1 MAITNGYC
9 TLAELKPELRIPTL
23 TDTADDTRLEVA
35 IAAAS
40 RQIDAHC
47 GRFFWREAGTHTREF
62 YANDHRRCEVND
74 ISTVTGL
81 VVQVDDDDD
90 GVFETTLTISTDFIL
105 RPLNAADHVPVLPY
119 DEIVLVD
126 AINGNFPMSQSGR
139 PGVRVTA
146 RFGWPAIPD
155 DVKKACLVQSA
166 MLFKSAD
173 AVFGVTEFANA
184 GAALRVGRTINP
196 IAAALLEPYCKPRVG

>member
-9 TLAELKPELRIPTL
+9 TLAELKPELRIPVLFDNT
-23 TDTADDTRLEVA
+23 DDTRLEVA

-47 GRFFWREAGTHTREF
+47 GRFFWQDPAVHTREF
-62 YANDHRRCEVND
+62 YANDYRRCEVDD
-74 ISTVTGL
+74 ISTTTGL
-81 VVQVDDDDD
+81 IVQVDDDDD

-105 RPLNAADHVPVLPY
+105 RPLNAADRVPVWPY
-119 DEIVLVD
+119 DELVLVD
-126 AINGNFPMSQSGR
+126 AINGNFPMSSSGR
-139 PGVRVTA
+139 PGVRVQA

-184 GAALRVGRTINP
+184 GAAMRVGRTINP

>member
-62 YANDHRRCEVND
+62 YANEHRRCEVDD

-81 VVQVDDDDD
+81 IVQVDDDDD

-105 RPLNAADHVPVLPY
+105 RPLNAADRVPVWPY

-146 RFGWPAIPD
+146 RFGWPAVPD

-166 MLFKSAD
+166 MLFKSGD

-196 IAAALLEPYCKPRVG
+196 IAAALLEPYTKPRVG

>member
-9 TLAELKPELRIPTL
+9 TLAELKPELRIPVL
-23 TDTADDTRLEVA
+23 LDTEDDTRLEVA

-146 RFGWPAIPD
+146 RFGWQAVPD

>member
-9 TLAELKPELRIPTL
+9 TLAELKPELRIPTA
-23 TDTADDTRLEVA
+23 DTEDDSRLEVA

-47 GRFFWREAGTHTREF
+47 GRRFWQDATVQTREF
-62 YANDHRRCEVND
+62 YANDYRRCEVDD
-74 ISTVTGL
+74 ISTTTAL

-90 GVFETTLTISTDFIL
+90 GVFETTLTISTHFIL
-105 RPLNAADHVPVLPY
+105 RPLNAADRVPVWPY
-119 DEIVLVD
+119 DELVLVD
-126 AINGNFPMSQSGR
+126 AINGNFPMSSSGR
-139 PGVRVTA
+139 PGVRVQA
-146 RFGWPAIPD
+146 RFGWSAVPD

-184 GAALRVGRTINP
+184 GAAMRVGRTINP

>member
-1 MAITNGYC
+1 MAIIHGYC
-9 TLAELKPELRIPTL
+9 TLVELKPELRIPSAD
-23 TDTADDTRLEVA
+23 TDDDTRLEVA

-62 YANDHRRCEVND
+62 YANDHRRCEVDD

-119 DEIVLVD
+119 NEIVLVD

-146 RFGWPAIPD
+146 RFGWPAVPD

>member
-1 MAITNGYC
+1 MLLDT
-9 TLAELKPELRIPTL
+9 
-23 TDTADDTRLEVA
+23 TDDLRLEVA

-47 GRFFWREAGTHTREF
+47 GRRFWQDSTVQTREF
-62 YANDHRRCEVND
+62 YANDYRRCEVDD
-74 ISTVTGL
+74 ISTVTAL

-90 GVFETTLTISTDFIL
+90 GMFETTLTISTDFIL
-105 RPLNAADHVPVLPY
+105 RPLNAADRVPAWPY
-119 DEIVLVD
+119 DELVLVD

-139 PGVRVTA
+139 PGVRVQA
-146 RFGWPAIPD
+146 RFGWAAIPD

>member
-9 TLAELKPELRIPTL
+9 TLAELKPELRIPVL
-23 TDTADDTRLEVA
+23 LDTEDDTRLEVA

-105 RPLNAADHVPVLPY
+105 RPLNAADHVPVWPY

>member
-9 TLAELKPELRIPTL
+9 TLDELKPELRIPVL
-23 TDTADDTRLEVA
+23 LDTTDDTRLEVA

-47 GRFFWREAGTHTREF
+47 GRFFWRDATVHTREF
-62 YANDHRRCEVND
+62 YANEYRRCEVDD

-81 VVQVDDDDD
+81 IVQVDDDDD
-90 GVFETTLTISTDFIL
+90 GVFETTLTQSTDYIL
-105 RPLNAADHVPVLPY
+105 RPLNAFDRHPVWPY

-146 RFGWPAIPD
+146 RFGWAAVPD

>member
-9 TLAELKPELRIPTL
+9 TLAELKPELRMPVL
-23 TDTADDTRLEVA
+23 LDTEDDTRLEVA

>member
-9 TLAELKPELRIPTL
+9 TLAELKPELRIPSAD
-23 TDTADDTRLEVA
+23 TDDDTRLEVA

-62 YANDHRRCEVND
+62 YANDHRRCEVDD

-119 DEIVLVD
+119 NEIVLVD

-146 RFGWPAIPD
+146 RFGWPAVPD

>member
-47 GRFFWREAGTHTREF
+47 GRFFWREAGTHNREF
-62 YANDHRRCEVND
+62 YANEHRRCEVDD

-105 RPLNAADHVPVLPY
+105 RPLNAADLVPVWPY

-139 PGVRVTA
+139 PGGRVTA
-146 RFGWPAIPD
+146 RFGWAAVPD

>member
-9 TLAELKPELRIPTL
+9 TLAELKPELRIPTAD
-23 TDTADDTRLEVA
+23 TDDDSRLEVA

-47 GRFFWREAGTHTREF
+47 GRFFWRDASVHTREF
-62 YANDHRRCEVND
+62 YANDYRRCEVDD
-74 ISTVTGL
+74 ISTTTGL
-81 VVQVDDDDD
+81 IVQVDDDDD
-90 GVFETTLTISTDFIL
+90 GVFETTLTLSTDFIL
-105 RPLNAADHVPVLPY
+105 RPLNAFDRHPVWPY

-126 AINGNFPMSQSGR
+126 AINGNFPMSSSGR

-146 RFGWPAIPD
+146 RFGWAEVPD
-155 DVKKACLVQSA
+155 DVKKATLVQSA

-184 GAALRVGRTINP
+184 GAAMRVGRTINP

>member
-9 TLAELKPELRIPTL
+9 TLAELKPELRIPSAD
-23 TDTADDTRLEVA
+23 TDDDTRLEVA

-62 YANDHRRCEVND
+62 YANDYRRCEVDD

-119 DEIVLVD
+119 NEIVLVD

-146 RFGWPAIPD
+146 RFGWPPVPD

>member
-9 TLAELKPELRIPTL
+9 TLAELKPELRIPVL
-23 TDTADDTRLEVA
+23 LDTEDDTRLEVA

>member
-62 YANDHRRCEVND
+62 YANEHRRCEVDD

-90 GVFETTLTISTDFIL
+90 GVFETTLTLSTDFIL
-105 RPLNAADHVPVLPY
+105 RPLNALDRVPVWPY

-146 RFGWPAIPD
+146 RFGWAEVPD

>member
-9 TLAELKPELRIPTL
+9 TLAELKPELRIPVL
-23 TDTADDTRLEVA
+23 LDTEDDTRLEVA

-146 RFGWPAIPD
+146 RFGWQAVPD

-184 GAALRVGRTINP
+184 GAAMRVGRTINP

>member
-9 TLAELKPELRIPTL
+9 TLSELKPELRIPTL

-47 GRFFWREAGTHTREF
+47 GRFFWRDASVHTREF
-62 YANDHRRCEVND
+62 YANDHRRCEVDD
-74 ISTVTGL
+74 ISTTTSL

-90 GVFETTLTISTDFIL
+90 GVFETTLTLSTDFIL
-105 RPLNAADHVPVLPY
+105 RPLNALDRHPVWPY

-146 RFGWPAIPD
+146 RFGWVEVPD
-155 DVKKACLVQSA
+155 DVKKACLVQAA

-184 GAALRVGRTINP
+184 GAAMRVGRTINP

>member
-1 MAITNGYC
+1 MPITNGYC
-9 TLAELKPELRIPTL
+9 TLADLKPELRIPTAD
-23 TDTADDTRLEVA
+23 TDDDSRLEVA

-47 GRFFWREAGTHTREF
+47 GRRFWQDASVQVREY
-62 YANDHRRCEVND
+62 YATDPRHCEVDD
-74 ISTVTGL
+74 ISTTSGL
-81 VVQVDDDDD
+81 IVKIDDDDD
-90 GVFETTLTISTDFIL
+90 GTFETTLTISTNFIL
-105 RPLNAADHVPVLPY
+105 RPLNAADRVPVWPF

-126 AINGNFPMSQSGR
+126 TVNAQAFSLHSSGR
-139 PGVRVTA
+139 PGVQVTA
-146 RFGWPAIPD
+146 RFGWPAVPD

>member
-9 TLAELKPELRIPTL
+9 TLAELKPELRIPTAD
-23 TDTADDTRLEVA
+23 TDDDSRLEVA

-47 GRFFWREAGTHTREF
+47 GRFFWRDASVHTREF
-62 YANDHRRCEVND
+62 YANDYRRCEVDD
-74 ISTVTGL
+74 ISTTTGL
-81 VVQVDDDDD
+81 IVQVDDDDD
-90 GVFETTLTISTDFIL
+90 GVFETTLTLSTDFIL
-105 RPLNAADHVPVLPY
+105 RPLNAFDRHPVWPY
-119 DEIVLVD
+119 DELVLVD
-126 AINGNFPMSQSGR
+126 AINGNFPMSSSGR

-146 RFGWPAIPD
+146 RFGWAEVPD
-155 DVKKACLVQSA
+155 DVKKATLVQSA

-184 GAALRVGRTINP
+184 GAAMRVGRTINP